1 MAKDYL
7 GVPGLLLICFIYYS
21 IIFFNVKIF
30 YLVATSAPAERI
42 FSSAADVITYDRA
55 SLAPKTRVGKSPYFG
70 PKDPVLRLSLQIFK
84 SNFLD

>member
-55 SLAPKTRVGKSPYFG
+55 SLAPETVRAVMCLKHWFRSG
-70 PKDPVLRLSLQIFK
+70 VL
-84 SNFLD
+84 D